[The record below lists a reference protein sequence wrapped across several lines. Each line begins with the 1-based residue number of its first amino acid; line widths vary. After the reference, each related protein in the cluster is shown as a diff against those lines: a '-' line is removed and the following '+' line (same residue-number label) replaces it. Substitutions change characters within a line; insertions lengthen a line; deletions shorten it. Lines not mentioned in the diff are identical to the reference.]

1 MPHGL
6 FRIGVLIVL
15 LAACGRT
22 APDSLS
28 NSQTAPAAPTAI
40 PTQRQATP
48 PPTSTPQAVS
58 PSSTP
63 PVASEATPNINYQA
77 FKLLWTIDGTVLSA
91 QEIEACLQATPC
103 ITEHDPASPQALAIA
118 RLYQLVSVDDPS
130 PEVLGVRLM
139 SRQEVALTGYGTDW
153 LSQLQISRFNG
164 SPYFWAIN
172 TCDKRLLIDARTGEA
187 AGPAHEFIMCTP
199 MEPPMPSTSRHD
211 VHGNAS

>member
-1 MPHGL
+1 
-6 FRIGVLIVL
+6 V
-15 LAACGRT
+15 
-22 APDSLS
+22 
-28 NSQTAPAAPTAI
+28 
-40 PTQRQATP
+40 
-48 PPTSTPQAVS
+48 VS

-77 FKLLWTIDGTVLSA
+77 FKLLWTIGDKVLSA
-91 QEIEACLQATPC
+91 QEIEACLRATPC

-118 RLYQLVSVDDPS
+118 RLYQLVSVDDPA
-130 PEVLGVRLM
+130 PNILGVQLM
-139 SRQEVALTGYGTDW
+139 LGHQIAVTGYGTDW
-153 LSQLQISRFNG
+153 LSQLQISGFDSDG
-164 SPYFWAIN
+164 YYWAIN